1 MIFCE
6 ITEQDIKLGS
16 HVKNTKTGVH
26 HFVTYVETT
35 SREIV
40 IDDKFIITSYG
51 ITQWQFGL
59 IVKHKHTKSI
69 KNYMCGNTFHAKLI
83 KPK

>member
-1 MIFCE
+1 MIFYN
-6 ITEQDIKLGS
+6 IIEQSFKVGDK
-16 HVKNTKTGVH
+16 VKNTKTGVWH
-26 HFVTYVETT
+26 LVTYIETT
-35 SREIV
+35 SPEVV
-40 IDDKFIITSYG
+40 IDDKSIITSYG
-51 ITQWQFGL
+51 ITQWQLCL